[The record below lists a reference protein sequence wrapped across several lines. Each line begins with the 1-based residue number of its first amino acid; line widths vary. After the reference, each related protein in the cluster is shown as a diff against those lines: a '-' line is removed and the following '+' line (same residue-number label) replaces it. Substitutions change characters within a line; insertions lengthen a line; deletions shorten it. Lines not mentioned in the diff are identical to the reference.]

1 MSEIIINE
9 NNFYSEVEK
18 SEIPVIVDFWAD
30 WCMPCHMLEPVIEEL
45 SKEYEGKV
53 KVGKL
58 NIDEN
63 PTLASRYSVMSIPSV
78 VFFNQGKEVTRLI
91 GVRGKQDF
99 VSEIDKLI

>member
-1 MSEIIINE
+1 MSEIIIDKD
-9 NNFYSEVEK
+9 NFDSEVEK